1 MIDQLFRATSARSLD
16 QKQASMTA
24 RRFVVDDRL
33 CVTILPKSGIV
44 ALARYGLTG
53 GASLFPVSTREARLL
68 ERRLDKLAG

>member
-16 QKQASMTA
+16 QKQGATSA

-33 CVTILPKSGIV
+33 CVTILTKTGVV
-44 ALARYGLTG
+44 ALARYGMTG
-53 GASLFPVSTREARLL
+53 GAKLFPISSREARLL